1 MFSTTKLIIRC
12 VVVLFLPVAIVACA
26 SSPTRPTPTLAL
38 TPTPSVTATV
48 AVSSPTNEPGFIPS
62 PPQPTPPNVI
72 GGGVI
77 ESGPFQFDL
86 RLFYDASFNQQP
98 VASSLYSDMNGIG
111 SFMYWCYQGSEPIG
125 PIETYWGTL
134 PQLNQL
140 LQETYESI
148 QPGSCGGRTGGILL
162 PGGFFINGESK
173 VGDRVQVV
181 LKVRTGD
188 KEFGAVISFI
198 LTQGPNG
205 FEPINISVTPLQE
218 NGG

>member
-1 MFSTTKLIIRC
+1 MWYIVLRRERVA
-12 VVVLFLPVAIVACA
+12 VVVLGIHPSLLA
-26 SSPTRPTPTLAL
+26 SRFHVKDSCTN
-38 TPTPSVTATV
+38 AT
-48 AVSSPTNEPGFIPS
+48 
-62 PPQPTPPNVI
+62 
-72 GGGVI
+72 
-77 ESGPFQFDL
+77 
-86 RLFYDASFNQQP
+86 
-98 VASSLYSDMNGIG
+98 SLYSDMNGIG

-162 PGGFFINGESK
+162 PGGFFMSGESK
-173 VGDRVQVV
+173 AGDRVQVA

-188 KEFGAVISFI
+188 KEFGAVISFTLI
-198 LTQGPNG
+198 QGPSG

>member
-1 MFSTTKLIIRC
+1 MLSNGVTKRS
-12 VVVLFLPVAIVACA
+12 VVLLLMIVLAACA
-26 SSPTRPTPTLAL
+26 PTSPTITNVMPNLRQSSPIPPTLTSVLL
-38 TPTPSVTATV
+38 TS
-48 AVSSPTNEPGFIPS
+48 EPLFV
-62 PPQPTPPNVI
+62 PPQPTPQSVV
-72 GGGVI
+72 GGGMV
-77 ESGPFQFDL
+77 ENGPFLFDL
-86 RLFYDASFNQQP
+86 RLFNDTSFSQQP
-98 VASSLYSDMNGIG
+98 IASSLYSDMNGAG

-162 PGGFFINGESK
+162 PGGLFIDGESK
-173 VGDRVQVV
+173 VGDWVQVA

-188 KEFGAVISFI
+188 KEFGAVISFT